1 MSAWHLSSW
10 HSVRV
15 TAQLHL
21 TDLGFDRGGTTIL
34 DGLTLTVGAGDRVGL
49 VGPNGAGKSTLL
61 RLATGELTASRG
73 QVSLIPDSATIGL
86 LAQELSPAAGE
97 TVLDI
102 VADRTGVAAAQS
114 ELDAATADLV
124 SATAEAADRYDTALD
139 RWLRLGAADLDQRLA
154 VTFDRIGLRATV
166 IDQEAATL
174 SGGEQAR
181 VGLAI
186 ILVSQFDILLLDE
199 PTNDLDIA
207 GLDQLETFL
216 LAIDRPVMLVSHDR
230 RFLDRVISSV
240 VELDPHTLTASV
252 FGGGWQGYLE
262 AREVAKRHAEEKYHN
277 YVGQRSKLGDRART
291 ERDWATTGVAKAKK
305 HPKDNDKI
313 QRKATMERTEQ
324 LAARARRTE
333 KAIER
338 LEVVD
343 KPWEPW
349 QLQFE
354 IGQVERSGDLVAE
367 LREAVVEQGT
377 FRLGPVTL
385 EINAGDRVLIS
396 GPNGAGKSTLLSAL
410 LGERTPVNGTHR
422 LGRSVV
428 IGRIDQQRTRFDSA
442 PELII
447 GFIEATGVT
456 IAEARSTL
464 AKFGLGTDHVKRPT
478 SELSPGERTRA
489 LLAVFQASGVNTL
502 VLDEP
507 TNHLDLPA
515 IEQLEQALAKFNG
528 TALIV
533 SHDRAFRDAINCNR
547 SLTVANG
554 TVTED

>member
-1 MSAWHLSSW
+1 M
-10 HSVRV
+10 

-21 TDLGFDRGGTTIL
+21 TDLGFDRGGTQIL
-34 DGLTLTVGAGDRVGL
+34 DNLTLTVGAGDRVGL

-61 RLATGELTASRG
+61 RLATADLTPSRG
-73 QVSLIPDSATIGL
+73 RVSLIPETATIGL
-86 LAQELSPAAGE
+86 LAQELSPGPGE
-97 TVLDI
+97 SVFDV
-102 VADRTGVAAAQS
+102 VAQRTGVAAAQL
-114 ELDAATADLV
+114 ELDAATDDLAT
-124 SATAEAADRYDTALD
+124 SAPDAADRYDLALD

-154 VTFDRIGLRATV
+154 ATLDRIGLRGTV
-166 IDQEAATL
+166 IDQPAAML

-207 GLDQLETFL
+207 GLAQLETYL
-216 LAIDRPVMLVSHDR
+216 LGIDRPVVLVSHDR
-230 RFLDRVISSV
+230 RFLDRVITSV
-240 VELDPHTLTASV
+240 IELDPFTMTASTY
-252 FGGGWQGYLE
+252 GGGWQGYLE
-262 AREVAKRHAEEKYHN
+262 ARDVAKRHAEENYQN
-277 YVGQRSKLGDRART
+277 YVGQRSRLGERART
-291 ERDWATTGVAKAKK
+291 ERDWATKGVASAKK
-305 HPKDNDKI
+305 NPKDNDKI
-313 QRKATMERTEQ
+313 SVNKSVERTEQ

-338 LEVVD
+338 LDVVD

-367 LREAVVEQGT
+367 LRDAVVEQGD
-377 FRLGPVTL
+377 FRLGPVTV

-396 GPNGAGKSTLLSAL
+396 GPNGAGKSTLLAAL
-410 LGERTPVNGTHR
+410 LGERELAGGTQR

-428 IGRIDQQRTRFDSA
+428 IGRIDQQRTRFDDS
-442 PELII
+442 PTLID
-447 GFIEATGVT
+447 GFIEATGCE

-464 AKFGLGTDHVKRPT
+464 AKFGLGTDHVKRAT
-478 SELSPGERTRA
+478 SQLSPGERTRA

-515 IEQLEQALAKFNG
+515 IEQLEQALGKYTG

-533 SHDRAFRDAINCNR
+533 SHDRAFRDAISCSR
-547 SLTVANG
+547 ALTVDGGLVA
-554 TVTED
+554 ED

>member
-1 MSAWHLSSW
+1 M
-10 HSVRV
+10 

-21 TDLGFDRGGTTIL
+21 TDLGFDRGSATIL
-34 DGLTLTVGAGDRVGL
+34 DGLTLTVGAGDRIGL

-61 RLATGELTASRG
+61 RLAIGELIPSRG
-73 QVSLIPDSATIGL
+73 RVSLIPDAATIGL
-86 LAQELSPAAGE
+86 LAQELAPAPGA
-97 TVLDI
+97 TVLEV
-102 VADRTGVAAAQS
+102 VADRTGVGAAQL
-114 ELDAATADLV
+114 ELDAATGDLATSADG
-124 SATAEAADRYDTALD
+124 AADRYDVALD

-154 VTFDRIGLRATV
+154 ASFDRIGLRTSV
-166 IDQEAATL
+166 LDQPAESL

-216 LAIDRPVMLVSHDR
+216 LSIDRPVVLVSHDR
-230 RFLDRVISSV
+230 RFLDRVVSSV

-262 AREVAKRHAEEKYHN
+262 GREVAKRHAEQNFQN
-277 YVGQRSKLGDRART
+277 YVGERSKLSERART
-291 ERDWATTGVAKAKK
+291 ERDWSVKGVTSAKK
-305 HPKDNDKI
+305 NPKDNDKI
-313 QRKATMERTEQ
+313 RRKVSIERTEQ

-354 IGQVERSGDLVAE
+354 IGQVERSGDLVSE
-367 LREAVVEQGT
+367 LRDAVFEQGS

-396 GPNGAGKSTLLSAL
+396 GPNGAGKSTLLAGL
-410 LGERTPVNGTHR
+410 LGERAPISGTHR

-428 IGRIDQQRTRFDSA
+428 VGRIDQQRTQFDA
-442 PELII
+442 ADTLLE
-447 GFIEATGVT
+447 GFIAATNT
-456 IAEARSTL
+456 SATNTSATNISAADARSTL
-464 AKFGLGTDHVKRPT
+464 AKFGLGAEHVKRST
-478 SELSPGERTRA
+478 QELSPGERTRA
-489 LLAVFQASGVNTL
+489 LLAVFAASGVNTL

-515 IEQLEQALAKFNG
+515 IEQLEQALSKFTG

-533 SHDRAFRDAINCNR
+533 SHDRAFRDAISCNR
-547 SLTVANG
+547 HLHVASG
-554 TVTED
+554 VVSEE

>member
-1 MSAWHLSSW
+1 M
-10 HSVRV
+10 

-21 TDLGFDRGGTTIL
+21 TDLGFDRGGATVL

-61 RLATGELTASRG
+61 RLATGQLSPTRG
-73 QVSLIPDSATIGL
+73 RVSLIPDSATIGL
-86 LAQELSPAAGE
+86 LAQELAPAAGV
-97 TVLDI
+97 TVIDI
-102 VADRTGVAAAQS
+102 VADRTGVAAAQR
-114 ELDAATADLV
+114 ELDAATADLAT
-124 SATAEAADRYDTALD
+124 SAPDAADRYDLALD

-154 VTFDRIGLRATV
+154 ATLDRIGLRSSALE
-166 IDQEAATL
+166 QEAATL

-186 ILVSQFDILLLDE
+186 ILVSQFDIVLLDE

-216 LAIDRPVMLVSHDR
+216 LGIDRPVVLVSHDR

-252 FGGGWQGYLE
+252 YGGGWQGYLE
-262 AREVAKRHAEEKYHN
+262 ARDVARRHAEEQYDQ
-277 YVGQRSKLGDRART
+277 YVGQRSQLGERART
-291 ERDWATTGVAKAKK
+291 ERDWATSGVAKAKK
-305 HPKDNDKI
+305 NPKDNDKV
-313 QRKATMERTEQ
+313 QRKAKMERTEQ

-367 LREAVVEQGT
+367 LRDAVVAQGA

-410 LGERTPVNGTHR
+410 LGERAPIAGTHR

-428 IGRIDQQRTRFDSA
+428 VGRIDQQRTRFDA
-442 PELII
+442 ATELIV
-447 GFIEATGVT
+447 GFIEATGTT

-464 AKFGLGTDHVKRPT
+464 AKFGLGSDHVKRPT

-515 IEQLEQALAKFNG
+515 IEQLEQALAKFTG

-533 SHDRAFRDAINCNR
+533 SHDRAFRDAISCTR
-547 SLTVANG
+547 SLAVADG
-554 TVTED
+554 VVTED